1 MKATVFV
8 GILVLVFSLSAF
20 SHPVIYEGGKVISSF
35 NMASY
40 SDNQALYSM
49 TSKWAAGLNH
59 WRFTRGEKST
69 EMGLARL
76 NRLLWRH
83 NGEDSQANLY
93 LLSGI
98 GMVDSEIQ
106 KKGTREVYMG
116 GFEAD
121 WETRT
126 LYSAIKYYHFSS
138 PALTDISMT
147 QARIGFSPFES
158 GFENLQS
165 WFMVQAMI
173 MPKVEPNVII
183 TPMLRFFYKNVLWE
197 MGSST
202 RGEWMLN
209 LMVHY

>member
-1 MKATVFV
+1 MKTALV
-8 GILVLVFSLSAF
+8 GFLALCFPLLLFA
-20 SHPVIYEGGKVISSF
+20 HPVIYQGGKVVSSF

-40 SDNQALYSM
+40 SDNQMLYSF
-49 TSKWAAGLNH
+49 TPRWATGLNH
-59 WRFTRGEKST
+59 WRFTKGEKNT

-76 NRLLWRH
+76 NRLLWRK
-83 NGEDSQANLY
+83 NGDDSQANVY
-93 LLSGI
+93 LLTGI
-98 GMVDSEIQ
+98 GMVDSEIE

-126 LYSAIKYYHFSS
+126 LYTALKYYHFSS

-165 WFMVQAMI
+165 WFMLQAMI

-197 MGSST
+197 IGSST
-202 RGEWMLN
+202 RAEWMLN
-209 LMVHY
+209 IMVHY

>member
-1 MKATVFV
+1 MKT
-8 GILVLVFSLSAF
+8 ILLGLFLIISPSAF
-20 SHPVIYEGGKVISSF
+20 SHPVIYEGGTVVSSF
-35 NMASY
+35 NMSSY
-40 SDNQALYSM
+40 SDNQLLYSF
-49 TSKWAAGLNH
+49 TPRWATGLNQ
-59 WRFTRGEKST
+59 WRFTKDDKNT

-93 LLSGI
+93 LLSGF
-98 GMVDSEIQ
+98 GMIDSEIERRD
-106 KKGTREVYMG
+106 TREVYMG

-126 LYSAIKYYHFSS
+126 LFTALKFYYFSS

-147 QARIGFSPFES
+147 QARVGFSPFES

-165 WFMVQAMI
+165 WFMLQAMA
-173 MPKVEPNVII
+173 MPEVEPNVII

-197 MGSST
+197 IGSST